1 MPESI
6 VPGPATPA
14 SPTHPDPA
22 PLVPRAGRTLRGRT
36 VGGRALGG
44 QAPEDS
50 ATSGPQAGSGS
61 PGAGRPGFG
70 PPGSARS
77 EAARPGSARSGSARS
92 GSARSATAR
101 SGSAQSG
108 SAQSGSARPAT
119 ARPRSRRRP
128 LPDAQAICSFGVP
141 EIAPPYDDTAA
152 TRNPARPT
160 ARRRL
165 ASVSSAGG
173 YPARSGRPIQQLPS
187 PSLGLQAAGT
197 WPPSPQPQETQPHGA
212 QPRGTQPQRAR
223 PPTEPPGTGAWPS
236 QFAQVLAETLAGSRP
251 ASQMVP
257 WTTEQTRR
265 RISKLGPVLAAAH
278 RPRVRRVIVTSPASG
293 VLEMTVILA
302 LGAHG
307 RAGAVRLERAR
318 PGRTG
323 DPPDRDQDRVP
334 PRGQP
339 TASARTATLRPTP
352 TPTPTPTPS
361 SA

>member
-14 SPTHPDPA
+14 SPTHPDPV

-61 PGAGRPGFG
+61 PGAGLPGFG
-70 PPGSARS
+70 PPGS
-77 EAARPGSARSGSARS
+77 ARPGSARSGSAQS
-92 GSARSATAR
+92 GSAR
-101 SGSAQSG
+101 SG

-197 WPPSPQPQETQPHGA
+197 WPPSPQP
-212 QPRGTQPQRAR
+212 
-223 PPTEPPGTGAWPS
+223 
-236 QFAQVLAETLAGSRP
+236 
-251 ASQMVP
+251 
-257 WTTEQTRR
+257 
-265 RISKLGPVLAAAH
+265 
-278 RPRVRRVIVTSPASG
+278 
-293 VLEMTVILA
+293 
-302 LGAHG
+302 
-307 RAGAVRLERAR
+307 
-318 PGRTG
+318 
-323 DPPDRDQDRVP
+323 
-334 PRGQP
+334 
-339 TASARTATLRPTP
+339 
-352 TPTPTPTPS
+352 
-361 SA
+361 

>member
-14 SPTHPDPA
+14 SPTHPDPV

-61 PGAGRPGFG
+61 PGAGLPGFG
-70 PPGSARS
+70 PPGSARPGS
-77 EAARPGSARSGSARS
+77 ARPGSAR
-92 GSARSATAR
+92 
-101 SGSAQSG
+101 SG

-187 PSLGLQAAGT
+187 PSLGIQPAGT
-197 WPPSPQPQETQPHGA
+197 WPPSPQPQETQPHG
-212 QPRGTQPQRAR
+212 
-223 PPTEPPGTGAWPS
+223 
-236 QFAQVLAETLAGSRP
+236 
-251 ASQMVP
+251 
-257 WTTEQTRR
+257 
-265 RISKLGPVLAAAH
+265 
-278 RPRVRRVIVTSPASG
+278 
-293 VLEMTVILA
+293 
-302 LGAHG
+302 
-307 RAGAVRLERAR
+307 
-318 PGRTG
+318 
-323 DPPDRDQDRVP
+323 
-334 PRGQP
+334 
-339 TASARTATLRPTP
+339 
-352 TPTPTPTPS
+352 
-361 SA
+361 